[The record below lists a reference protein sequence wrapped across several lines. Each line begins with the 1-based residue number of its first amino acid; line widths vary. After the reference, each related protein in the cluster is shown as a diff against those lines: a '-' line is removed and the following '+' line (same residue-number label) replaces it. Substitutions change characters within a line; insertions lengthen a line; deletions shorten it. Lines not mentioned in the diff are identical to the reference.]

1 MRGGPRLI
9 AGALLVG
16 ILVLSGAVGPLLLA
30 PAARGEIGAQSL
42 EPPSRSHLLGT
53 DNLGM
58 DVLERLLLGARTS
71 LLVAC
76 LAVLGATLIGA
87 SAGLGAG
94 LLGGLADT
102 AVMRTVDYASAFPQ
116 VMLVIFLSTLW
127 GEGSVPVVVA
137 IIAATTWMSTARL
150 VRAEV
155 LSLRETELLAA
166 AVASGASRL
175 RAALAHL
182 LPNVMGVV
190 IVAATLRV
198 GNAILL
204 ETSLG
209 FLGLGLPE
217 ETPTW
222 GRMILDG
229 WRQLRSAWW
238 IATFPGIA
246 ITLATVGFNLL
257 GDGLGD
263 AQRIRRRRG

>member
-1 MRGGPRLI
+1 MSGRARLV
-9 AGALLVG
+9 AGLLLVG
-16 ILVLSGAVGPLLLA
+16 VLVLAGLAGPALLPTPAGEMGAD
-30 PAARGEIGAQSL
+30 SL
-42 EPPSRSHLLGT
+42 SPPSLAHPLGT
-53 DNLGM
+53 DNLGV
-58 DVLERLLLGARTS
+58 DVLRRLLRGARMS
-71 LLVAC
+71 LFVAC
-76 LAVLGATLIGA
+76 MAVLGATVIGA

-94 LLGGLADT
+94 LLGGLADA

-116 VMLVIFLSTLW
+116 VMLVIFLSALW
-127 GEGSVPVVVA
+127 GEGSVPVVIG

-166 AVASGASRL
+166 AVASGAGRL
-175 RAALAHL
+175 RAALSHL
-182 LPNVMGVV
+182 LPNVLGIV

-198 GNAILL
+198 GNAIFL

-217 ETPTW
+217 ATPTW
-222 GRMILDG
+222 GKMIADG
-229 WRQLRSAWW
+229 WSQIRSAWW

-246 ITLATVGFNLL
+246 ITMATVGFNLL

-263 AQRIRRRRG
+263 AQRIRRRRA